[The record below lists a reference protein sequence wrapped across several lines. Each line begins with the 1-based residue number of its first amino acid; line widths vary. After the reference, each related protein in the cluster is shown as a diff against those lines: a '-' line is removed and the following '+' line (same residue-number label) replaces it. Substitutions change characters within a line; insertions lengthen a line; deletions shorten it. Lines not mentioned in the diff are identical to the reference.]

1 MAAFSQSKRSDGH
14 TRFLSENM
22 RKLGFLVRNAF
33 LFGVLI
39 IVAGKKE
46 MQELNKQHVKLK
58 IRFKMHYNAAV
69 QSYKLLY
76 KCLSCC
82 TKND

>member
-1 MAAFSQSKRSDGH
+1 
-14 TRFLSENM
+14 M

-46 MQELNKQHVKLK
+46 MQHVKLK